1 MKFYVAP
8 AVELVEV
15 AVETGFASSDDNF
28 PGGIGGGSIG

>member
-15 AVETGFASSDDNF
+15 TVEAGFANSV
-28 PGGIGGGSIG
+28 GGDSGFDIPDPL